1 MLYTISDVFYE
12 DNTRIN
18 DEKRIEYN
26 IELYLRDDFDI
37 PVKDPQYGYLL
48 VDPNKITDDINKYI
62 NFVCSVGLN
71 YNDNLRMEVALKIK
85 EYHLLTYTQLYQLKI
100 YYDTKF
106 KKFVKDSLPK
116 KYHYILCK
124 GFYEYAREAN
134 TPAQVVRYAE
144 DFINMKEYENKE
156 AFYYNPEDEERIKK
170 IIMCKQEIWNI
181 KTSKIN
187 AFKSE

>member
-1 MLYTISDVFYE
+1 M
-12 DNTRIN
+12 
-18 DEKRIEYN
+18 
-26 IELYLRDDFDI
+26 
-37 PVKDPQYGYLL
+37 
-48 VDPNKITDDINKYI
+48 
-62 NFVCSVGLN
+62 GLN
-71 YNDNLRMEVALKIK
+71 YNDNLRMEAALKIK

-170 IIMCKQEIWNI
+170 IIMCKQEILNI